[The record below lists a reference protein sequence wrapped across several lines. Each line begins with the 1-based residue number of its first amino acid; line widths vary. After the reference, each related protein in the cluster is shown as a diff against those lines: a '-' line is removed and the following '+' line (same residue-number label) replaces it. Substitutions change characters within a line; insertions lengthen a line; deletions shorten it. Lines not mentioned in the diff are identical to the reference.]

1 MIFSILHISSLMKVL
16 AKSYANVLF
25 SICFFILTFESSL
38 YILVLQYLFCDLSF
52 YFLNNV
58 FLRTVALI
66 LLRFNLT
73 ILYIYICAFCIM
85 SRKRWPT
92 LSDKNSLSFFFS
104 MGFVVL
110 SFIKVWDPLCCEVDP
125 LWCEVKVF
133 FILVIYF
140 WYEDVQL
147 IQHVLLRKLSF
158 LHWIIFDH
166 FYKITDRPCL
176 GLFLDALLGFS
187 N

>member
-16 AKSYANVLF
+16 SKSYAYVLF
-25 SICFFILTFESSL
+25 SICFFILIFESSL

-85 SRKRWPT
+85 SRKPLPT
-92 LSDKNSLSFFFS
+92 LRDKNSLLGFFFFFS

-133 FILVIYF
+133 
-140 WYEDVQL
+140 
-147 IQHVLLRKLSF
+147 
-158 LHWIIFDH
+158 
-166 FYKITDRPCL
+166 
-176 GLFLDALLGFS
+176 LF
-187 N
+187 

>member
-25 SICFFILTFESSL
+25 SICFFILIFESSL
-38 YILVLQYLFCDLSF
+38 YILVLQYLLCDLSF

-92 LSDKNSLSFFFS
+92 LSDKNSLFFFFH
-104 MGFVVL
+104 GFC
-110 SFIKVWDPLCCEVDP
+110 SFK
-125 LWCEVKVF
+125 
-133 FILVIYF
+133 
-140 WYEDVQL
+140 
-147 IQHVLLRKLSF
+147 
-158 LHWIIFDH
+158 
-166 FYKITDRPCL
+166 FYKSL
-176 GLFLDALLGFS
+176 GSTLLWSGS
-187 N
+187 TLVWS